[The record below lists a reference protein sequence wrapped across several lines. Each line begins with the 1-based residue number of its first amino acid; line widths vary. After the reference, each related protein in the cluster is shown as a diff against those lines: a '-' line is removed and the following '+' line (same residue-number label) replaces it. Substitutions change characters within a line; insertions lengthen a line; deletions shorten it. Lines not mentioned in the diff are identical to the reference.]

1 MGERCKFY
9 ATCWASIVFSWIP
22 LGLAQDAVG
31 PSRTTAPSV
40 QYGQGFQDIAPSPA
54 PGKPGT
60 IQTLPKVEPPEGASR
75 AREAI
80 ITSELKGLV
89 FVEKE
94 DQIKGEG
101 LSGVQ
106 GVVAT
111 SGLLQEPV
119 FAERMKK
126 FFGKPVTLGGLDEI
140 TREVIN
146 YFREQGFPVVNVI
159 VPQQTV
165 KDGVIQILAI
175 EARVGRVKVENAR
188 WFRPD
193 NVRQEVNLREGDKI
207 DANQLQDD
215 MNWLNT
221 NPFRT
226 VDLKFEPGEQEGT
239 TDLVID
245 VKDRLPLRV
254 YTTYDNYGIDL
265 TGKNRQS
272 LGMNL
277 GNLFSLD
284 QQAGFQYTTSWLDLF
299 NSMNAYS
306 GSYLIPL
313 PWRNSLMVYGSYTKS
328 DAQQPG
334 GLNLQGDS
342 WQMSC
347 RYNVPLPTLDPVSHS
362 FYAGLD
368 FKQSSNAALI
378 FNTDFTSALTSSPG
392 NGLSPFSIFQFT
404 AGYTANIPDD
414 LGLTSFELGGFYSPG
429 GVSGWNNTAQFQL
442 NTLNSCASYVYGKFN
457 LNRTFVLPYKF
468 TLSGNFNA
476 QLASTALMPTEQY
489 GLGGY
494 NTVRGYD
501 ERCGNGENA
510 YVFNTEL
517 RTPPGSIFKIFGNQ
531 EVDDTIQFLAF
542 FDYGFT
548 GNIKPPSDSTTQQQ
562 FWLMSVGPGLR
573 YNIDRFV
580 SVRFDWG
587 FQLHQAP
594 VNSVTGS
601 RAELSVTAAY

>member
-1 MGERCKFY
+1 MM
-9 ATCWASIVFSWIP
+9 FSWAP
-22 LGLAQDAVG
+22 LALAQDAMG

-40 QYGQGFQDIAPSPA
+40 QFGQGFQDIAPSPA

-75 AREAI
+75 AREAV

-94 DQIKGEG
+94 DQIKADG

-111 SGLLQEPV
+111 SELLQKPAFTEV
-119 FAERMKK
+119 MRK

-193 NVRQEVNLREGDKI
+193 NIRKEVNLREGDKI

-226 VDLKFEPGEQEGT
+226 ADLKFEPGEQEGT

-245 VKDRLPLRV
+245 VTDRLPFRV

-299 NSMNAYS
+299 NSMDAYS
-306 GSYLIPL
+306 GSYVIPF

-328 DAQQPG
+328 KGETAPNTG
-334 GLNLQGDS
+334 FSGDS
-342 WQMSC
+342 WQMSA
-347 RYNVPLPTLDPVSHS
+347 RYNVPLPTLEPVSHG
-362 FYAGLD
+362 FYAGMD
-368 FKQSSNAALI
+368 FKQSSNAFLI
-378 FNTDFTSALTSSPG
+378 FNTAVDTGTGS
-392 NGLSPFSIFQFT
+392 GLAPFSIFQVT
-404 AGYTANIPDD
+404 AGYNATIPDD
-414 LGLTSFELGGFYSPG
+414 WGLTSFELGGFYSPG
-429 GVSGWNNTAQFQL
+429 GVSGWNTTKQFQE
-442 NTLNSCASYVYGKFN
+442 NTPNSCASYVYGKFN

-468 TLSGNFNA
+468 TISGNFNG
-476 QLASTALMPTEQY
+476 QLASAALMPTEQY

-501 ERCGNGENA
+501 ERSANGENA

-531 EVDDTIQFLAF
+531 EVEDSIQFLGF

-548 GNIKPPSDSTTQQQ
+548 GNIKPPSNSTTQQL

-587 FQLHQAP
+587 FQLHRAP
-594 VNSVTGS
+594 AGSVTGS

>member
-1 MGERCKFY
+1 MGAWSRLLTICGIG
-9 ATCWASIVFSWIP
+9 AA
-22 LGLAQDAVG
+22 LAVPIHAQITEDTG
-31 PSRTTAPSV
+31 PSRSAPPSV
-40 QYGQGFQDIAPSPA
+40 QFGQGFQDIAPSPA

-60 IQTLPKVEPPEGASR
+60 IQTFPKVEPPEGVQR
-75 AREAI
+75 GREAV
-80 ITSELKGLV
+80 ITAELKGLV

-94 DQIKGEG
+94 DQLKPEG
-101 LSGVQ
+101 VSGVQ
-106 GVVAT
+106 GVVA
-111 SGLLQEPV
+111 SSELLQKAS
-119 FAERMKK
+119 FAERMRP

-146 YFREQGFPVVNVI
+146 YFREQGFPVVNVV

-165 KDGVIQILAI
+165 KDGVIQILAL

-193 NVRQEVNLREGDKI
+193 NIRKEVNLREGDKI

-226 VDLKFEPGEQEGT
+226 ADLKFEPGEAEGT

-245 VKDRLPLRV
+245 VRDRLPFRV

-272 LGMNL
+272 LGFNL
-277 GNLFSLD
+277 GNMFSLD
-284 QQAGFQYTTSWLDLF
+284 QQMGFQYTTSWKDLF
-299 NSMNAYS
+299 SAMNAYS
-306 GSYLIPL
+306 GSYLIPF
-313 PWRNSLMVYGSYTKS
+313 PWRNSLTVFGSYTDS
-328 DAQQPG
+328 QSEVVPG
-334 GLNLQGDS
+334 QTFQGDS
-342 WQMSC
+342 WQVSG

-368 FKQSSNAALI
+368 FKQSSNAFLI
-378 FNTDFTSALTSSPG
+378 FGANIATGPG
-392 NGLSPFSIFQFT
+392 SGLAPFSIFQLT
-404 AGYTANIPDD
+404 AGYNASVPDD
-414 LGLTSFELGGFYSPG
+414 LGMTSFEAGGFYSPG
-429 GVSGWNNTAQFQL
+429 GVTGWNSTTQFQQVVA
-442 NTLNSCASYVYGKFN
+442 NSSASYVYGKFN
-457 LNRTFVLPYKF
+457 LNRTFLLPYKF
-468 TLSGNFNA
+468 TISGNFNG
-476 QLASTALMPTEQY
+476 QLASTPLMPTEQY

-501 ERCGNGENA
+501 ERSANGDNA
-510 YVFNTEL
+510 YLFNTEF

-531 EVDDTIQFLAF
+531 EVDDSIQFLAF
-542 FDYGFT
+542 FDYGFV
-548 GNIKPPSDSTTQQQ
+548 GNIKPVPGTLEQTV
-562 FWLMSVGPGLR
+562 FLMSVGPGLR

-594 VNSVTGS
+594 IGSVTGS

>member
-1 MGERCKFY
+1 MGARCIYLPICGILLLF
-9 ATCWASIVFSWIP
+9 AARVF
-22 LGLAQDAVG
+22 AQTGDVTG
-31 PSRTTAPSV
+31 PSRSTAPSV
-40 QYGQGFQDIAPSPA
+40 QFGQGFQDIAPSPA

-60 IQTLPKVEPPEGASR
+60 VQTLPKVEPPEGASK

-80 ITSELKGLV
+80 ITSDLKGLV

-94 DQIKGEG
+94 DQIKVEG
-101 LSGVQ
+101 LAGIQGVQ
-106 GVVAT
+106 A
-111 SGLLQEPV
+111 SSELLQKPI

-146 YFREQGFPVVNVI
+146 YFREQGFPVVNVV

-193 NVRQEVNLREGDKI
+193 NIRKEVNLREGDKI

-226 VDLKFEPGEQEGT
+226 ADLKFEPGEQEGT
-239 TDLVID
+239 TDLVVE
-245 VKDRLPLRV
+245 VKDRLPFRV
-254 YTTYDNYGIDL
+254 YTTYDDYGIDL

-272 LGMNL
+272 LGFNL

-284 QQAGFQYTTSWLDLF
+284 HQAGFQYTTSWKDLF
-299 NSMNAYS
+299 NAMNAYS
-306 GSYLIPL
+306 GSYLLPL
-313 PWRNSLMVYGSYTKS
+313 PWRNSLTVFGSYTKS
-328 DAQQPG
+328 QAETVPG
-334 GLNLQGDS
+334 QNFQGDS
-342 WQMSC
+342 WQMSG
-347 RYNVPLPTLDPVSHS
+347 RYNVPLPTLEPVSHS

-368 FKQSSNAALI
+368 FKQSSNAFLI
-378 FNTDFTSALTSSPG
+378 FGTSVNTGTGS
-392 NGLSPFSIFQFT
+392 GLAPFSIFQFT
-404 AGYTANIPDD
+404 AGYNANVPDD

-429 GVSGWNNTAQFQL
+429 GVTGWNTTEQFQQ
-442 NTLNSCASYVYGKFN
+442 NTPNACASYVYGKFN
-457 LNRTFVLPYKF
+457 LNRTFILPYKF
-468 TLSGNFNA
+468 TLSGNFNS
-476 QLASTALMPTEQY
+476 QLASSALMPTEQY

-501 ERCGNGENA
+501 ERSANGENA
-510 YVFNTEL
+510 YVFNAEL

-531 EVDDTIQFLAF
+531 EVDDTFQFLAF

-548 GNIKPPSDSTTQQQ
+548 GNIQPPSNTTAQQQ

-573 YNIDRFV
+573 YNIDRFL

-594 VNSVTGS
+594 VGSVTGS

>member
-1 MGERCKFY
+1 MGAWCRVLPIC
-9 ATCWASIVFSWIP
+9 
-22 LGLAQDAVG
+22 GLWLLLAAKGSAQLADELG
-31 PSRTTAPSV
+31 PSRDAPPSV
-40 QYGQGFQDIAPSPA
+40 QFGQGFQDIAPSPA

-60 IQTLPKVEPPEGASR
+60 IQTLPKVEPPEGTSK

-80 ITSELKGLV
+80 VTSELKALV
-89 FVEKE
+89 FLENESLLKP
-94 DQIKGEG
+94 EG
-101 LSGVQ
+101 LAGVQ
-106 GVVAT
+106 GVVA
-111 SGLLQEPV
+111 SSELLRQPE
-119 FAERMKK
+119 FAERMRK

-146 YFREQGFPVVNVI
+146 FFREQGFPVVNVI
-159 VPQQTV
+159 VPQQTIR
-165 KDGVIQILAI
+165 DGVIQLLAI
-175 EARVGRVKVENAR
+175 EARVGKVKVENAR

-193 NVRQEVNLREGDKI
+193 NIRKEVKLREGDKI

-226 VDLKFEPGEQEGT
+226 ADLKFEPGEKEGT

-245 VKDRLPLRV
+245 VKDRLPFRV
-254 YTTYDNYGIDL
+254 YTTFDDYGIDL

-272 LGMNL
+272 VGFNF
-277 GNLFSLD
+277 GNMFSLD
-284 QQAGFQYTTSWLDLF
+284 QQMGFQYTTSWKDLF
-299 NSMNAYS
+299 STMNAYS

-313 PWRNSLMVYGSYTKS
+313 PWRNTFSFFGSYTKS
-328 DAQQPG
+328 QAETAPSQSFE
-334 GLNLQGDS
+334 GDS
-342 WQMSC
+342 WQLSG
-347 RYNVPLPTLDPVSHS
+347 RYNVPLPTLDPVSHA

-368 FKQSSNAALI
+368 FKQSSNAFLI
-378 FNTDFTSALTSSPG
+378 FNTTVPTGAGS
-392 NGLSPFSIFQFT
+392 GLAPFSIFQLT
-404 AGYTANIPDD
+404 AGYNASIPDD
-414 LGLTSFELGGFYSPG
+414 LGMTSFEIGGFYSPG
-429 GVSGWNNTAQFQL
+429 NVTGWNNTSQFQQVVA
-442 NTLNSCASYVYGKFN
+442 NSCASYVYGKFN

-468 TLSGNFNA
+468 TISGNFNG
-476 QLASTALMPTEQY
+476 QLASTPLMPTEEY

-501 ERCGNGENA
+501 ERSANGDNA
-510 YVFNTEL
+510 YVINTEF

-531 EVDDTIQFLAF
+531 EVDDSIQFLAF
-542 FDYGFT
+542 FDYGFV
-548 GNIKPPSDSTTQQQ
+548 GNIKPVSGAPEQTV
-562 FWLMSVGPGLR
+562 FLMSVGPGLR

-594 VNSVTGS
+594 IGSVTGS

>member
-1 MGERCKFY
+1 M
-9 ATCWASIVFSWIP
+9 
-22 LGLAQDAVG
+22 G

-40 QYGQGFQDIAPSPA
+40 QFGQGFQDIAPSPA

-60 IQTLPKVEPPEGASR
+60 VQTLPKVEPPEGATR
-75 AREAI
+75 AREAVI
-80 ITSELKGLV
+80 AAELKGLV

-94 DQIKGEG
+94 DHIKPEG
-101 LSGVQ
+101 ISGVQ
-106 GVVAT
+106 GVVA
-111 SGLLQEPV
+111 SSELLKKSE
-119 FAERMKK
+119 FADRMKK
-126 FFGKPVTLGGLDEI
+126 FFGKPVTLGGMDEI

-146 YFREQGFPVVNVI
+146 YFREQGFPVVNVV

-193 NVRQEVNLREGDKI
+193 NIRKEVNLREGDKI

-226 VDLKFEPGEQEGT
+226 ADLKFEPGEQEGT
-239 TDLVID
+239 TDLIID

-254 YTTYDNYGIDL
+254 YTTYDDYGIDL

-272 LGMNL
+272 LGFNL

-284 QQAGFQYTTSWLDLF
+284 HQAGFQYTTSWKDLF
-299 NSMNAYS
+299 NAMNAYS
-306 GSYLIPL
+306 GSYLLPL
-313 PWRNSLMVYGSYTKS
+313 PWRNSLTVFGSYTKS
-328 DAQQPG
+328 QAETVPG
-334 GLNLQGDS
+334 QSFQGDS
-342 WQMSC
+342 WQMSG
-347 RYNVPLPTLDPVSHS
+347 RYNVPLPTLEPVSHS

-368 FKQSSNAALI
+368 FKQSSNAFLI
-378 FNTDFTSALTSSPG
+378 FGTSVNTGTGS
-392 NGLSPFSIFQFT
+392 GLAPFSIFQLT
-404 AGYTANIPDD
+404 AGYNANVPDD

-429 GVSGWNNTAQFQL
+429 GVTGWNTTEQFQQ
-442 NTLNSCASYVYGKFN
+442 NTPNACASYVYGKFN
-457 LNRTFVLPYKF
+457 LNRTFILPYKF
-468 TLSGNFNA
+468 TLSGNFNG
-476 QLASTALMPTEQY
+476 QLASSALMPTEQY

-501 ERCGNGENA
+501 ERSANGENA

-531 EVDDTIQFLAF
+531 EVDDTFQFLAF

-548 GNIKPPSDSTTQQQ
+548 GNIQPPSNATTQQQ

-573 YNIDRFV
+573 YNIDRFL

-594 VNSVTGS
+594 VGSVTGS

>member
-1 MGERCKFY
+1 MGARCIYLPICCALFLFTGKV
-9 ATCWASIVFSWIP
+9 A
-22 LGLAQDAVG
+22 AQTTDYGG
-31 PSRTTAPSV
+31 PSRSTAPSV
-40 QYGQGFQDIAPSPA
+40 QFGQGYQDIAPSPA

-60 IQTLPKVEPPEGASR
+60 IQTLPKVEPPAGSGR
-75 AREAI
+75 SREAV
-80 ITSELKGLV
+80 ITAELKGLV
-89 FVEKE
+89 FVEAE
-94 DQIKGEG
+94 DQIKTEG
-101 LSGVQ
+101 VSGVQ
-106 GVVAT
+106 GVIA
-111 SGLLQEPV
+111 SSDLLQKAA

-126 FFGKPVTLGGLDEI
+126 FFGKPATLGGLDEI

-165 KDGVIQILAI
+165 KDGVIQVLAI
-175 EARVGRVKVENAR
+175 EARVARVKVENAR
-188 WFRPD
+188 WFRPE
-193 NVRQEVNLREGDKI
+193 NVRSEVRLREGDKI

-226 VDLKFEPGEQEGT
+226 ADLKFEPGEAEGT

-245 VKDRLPLRV
+245 VKDRLPLRI
-254 YTTYDNYGIDL
+254 YTTYDDYGIDL

-272 LGMNL
+272 VGLNL

-284 QQAGFQYTTSWLDLF
+284 HQMGFQYTTSWKDIF

-313 PWRNSLMVYGSYTKS
+313 PWRNTLTVFGSYTKS
-328 DAQQPG
+328 QAETLPG
-334 GLNLQGDS
+334 QNFQGDS
-342 WQMSC
+342 WQMSG

-362 FYAGLD
+362 LYAGLD
-368 FKQSSNAALI
+368 FKQSSNAFLI
-378 FNTDFTSALTSSPG
+378 FGQNVATGPG
-392 NGLSPFSIFQFT
+392 SGLAPFNIFQLT
-404 AGYTANIPDD
+404 AGYNANIPDE
-414 LGLTSFELGGFYSPG
+414 LGMTGFDLGGFYSPG
-429 GVSGWNNTAQFQL
+429 GVTDWNTTQQFQQVV
-442 NTLNSCASYVYGKFN
+442 LNSCSSYVYGKLNF
-457 LNRTFVLPYKF
+457 NRTFLLPYKF
-468 TLSGNFNA
+468 TISGNFNG
-476 QLASTALMPTEQY
+476 QLASTPLMPTEEY

-501 ERCGNGENA
+501 ERSANGDNA
-510 YVFNTEL
+510 YVFNVEL

-531 EVDDTIQFLAF
+531 EIDDTIQFLGF
-542 FDYGFT
+542 FDYGFV
-548 GNIKPPSDSTTQQQ
+548 GNIKPVAGTPEQTMY
-562 FWLMSVGPGLR
+562 LMSIGPGLR

-594 VNSVTGS
+594 IGSVTGS

>member
-1 MGERCKFY
+1 MAAE
-9 ATCWASIVFSWIP
+9 S
-22 LGLAQDAVG
+22 LGQLPDEMG
-31 PSRTTAPSV
+31 PSRDAPPSV
-40 QYGQGFQDIAPSPA
+40 QFGQGFQDIAPSPA
-54 PGKPGT
+54 PGRPGT
-60 IQTLPKVEPPEGASR
+60 VQTLPKVEPPEGASK

-80 ITSELKGLV
+80 ITAKLKGLV
-89 FVEKE
+89 FVERE
-94 DQIKGEG
+94 EQIKMEG
-101 LSGVQ
+101 VPGVQ
-106 GVVAT
+106 GVVA
-111 SGLLQEPV
+111 SSELLQRPE
-119 FAERMKK
+119 FAEVVRP
-126 FFGKPVTLGGLDEI
+126 FFGKAVTLGGLDDI
-140 TREVIN
+140 TRAVIN
-146 YFREQGFPVVNVI
+146 YFREQGFPVVNVV

-175 EARVGRVKVENAR
+175 EAKVGRVKVENAR
-188 WFRPD
+188 WYRPD
-193 NVRQEVNLREGDKI
+193 NIRAEVNLREGDKI

-226 VDLKFEPGEQEGT
+226 ADLKFEPGEQEGT
-239 TDLVID
+239 TDLAIEI
-245 VKDRLPLRV
+245 KDRLPFRA
-254 YTTYDNYGIDL
+254 YTTFDNYGIDL

-272 LGMNL
+272 LGFNL

-284 QQAGFQYTTSWLDLF
+284 QQAGFQYTTSWKEIF

-313 PWRNSLMVYGSYTKS
+313 PWRNTVTIFGSYTKS
-328 DAQQPG
+328 QAETVPNQTF
-334 GLNLQGDS
+334 QGDS
-342 WQMSC
+342 WQMSG
-347 RYNVPLPTLDPVSHS
+347 RYNVPLPTLEPVSHA

-368 FKQSSNAALI
+368 FKQSSNAFLI
-378 FNTDFTSALTSSPG
+378 FGQNAGTGAGS
-392 NGLSPFSIFQFT
+392 GLAPFSIFQLT
-404 AGYTANIPDD
+404 AGYNANVPDD

-429 GVSGWNNTAQFQL
+429 GVTGWNNTEQFQE
-442 NTLNSCASYVYGKFN
+442 NTPNACASYVYGKFN
-457 LNRTFVLPYKF
+457 LNRTFILPYKF
-468 TLSGNFNA
+468 TISGNFSG
-476 QLASTALMPTEQY
+476 QLASAPLMPTEQY

-501 ERCGNGENA
+501 ERSANGENA

-531 EVDDTIQFLAF
+531 EVDDSIQFLAF
-542 FDYGFT
+542 FDYGFV
-548 GNIKPPSDSTTQQQ
+548 GNIKPVPGTLEQTV
-562 FWLMSVGPGLR
+562 FLMSVGPGLR

-594 VNSVTGS
+594 IGSVTGS

>member
-1 MGERCKFY
+1 MAAE
-9 ATCWASIVFSWIP
+9 S
-22 LGLAQDAVG
+22 LAQLPDELG
-31 PSRTTAPSV
+31 PSRDAAPSV
-40 QYGQGFQDIAPSPA
+40 QFGQGFQDIAPSPA
-54 PGKPGT
+54 PGRPGT
-60 IQTLPKVEPPEGASR
+60 VQTMPKVEPPEGAQR
-75 AREAI
+75 GREAV

-94 DQIKGEG
+94 DQIKAEG
-101 LSGVQ
+101 VSGVQ
-106 GVVAT
+106 GVVA
-111 SGLLQEPV
+111 SSDLLKQSS
-119 FAERMKK
+119 FAERMRK

-193 NVRQEVNLREGDKI
+193 NIRAEVNLREGDKI

-226 VDLKFEPGEQEGT
+226 ADLKFEPGEQDGT
-239 TDLVID
+239 SDLVVD
-245 VKDRLPLRV
+245 VKDRLPFRV

-272 LGMNL
+272 VGFNL
-277 GNLFSLD
+277 GNMFSLD
-284 QQAGFQYTTSWLDLF
+284 QQAGFQYTTSWKEIF

-313 PWRNSLMVYGSYTKS
+313 PWRNTVTVFGSYTKS
-328 DAQQPG
+328 QATTVPNQTF
-334 GLNLQGDS
+334 QGDS
-342 WQMSC
+342 WQMSG

-368 FKQSSNAALI
+368 FKQSSNAFLI
-378 FNTDFTSALTSSPG
+378 FGTSVNTGTGS
-392 NGLSPFSIFQFT
+392 GLAPFSIFQLT
-404 AGYTANIPDD
+404 AGYNANVPDD

-429 GVSGWNNTAQFQL
+429 GVTGWNTTSQFQQ
-442 NTLNSCASYVYGKFN
+442 NTPNSCASYVYGKFN

-468 TLSGNFNA
+468 TISGNFNG

-501 ERCGNGENA
+501 ERSANGENA

-531 EVDDTIQFLAF
+531 EVDDTFQFLAF

-548 GNIKPPSDSTTQQQ
+548 GNIKPPSNSTTQQQ

-594 VNSVTGS
+594 VGSVTGS

>member
-1 MGERCKFY
+1 MGDSSRFLHICG
-9 ATCWASIVFSWIP
+9 ASLFLISSGVAQVADP
-22 LGLAQDAVG
+22 LG

-54 PGKPGT
+54 QGKPGT
-60 IQTLPKVEPPEGASR
+60 VQTLPKVEPPEGGSR

-80 ITSELKGLV
+80 ITAELKGIV
-89 FVEKE
+89 FLEKE
-94 DQIKGEG
+94 DQIKTDGVG
-101 LSGVQ
+101 GVQ
-106 GVVAT
+106 GVVAG
-111 SGLLQEPV
+111 SDLLKKDD
-119 FAERMKK
+119 FTARMQK

-146 YFREQGFPVVNVI
+146 YFREQGFPVVSVV

-193 NVRQEVNLREGDKI
+193 NIRREVNLREGDKI

-226 VDLKFEPGEQEGT
+226 ADLKFEPGEQEGT

-254 YTTYDNYGIDL
+254 YTTYDDYGIDL

-272 LGMNL
+272 LGLNL

-284 QQAGFQYTTSWLDLF
+284 HQAGFQYTTSWKDLF

-313 PWRNSLMVYGSYTKS
+313 PWRNSLTVFGSYSKS
-328 DAQQPG
+328 QAETVPG
-334 GLNLQGDS
+334 QTFTGDS
-342 WQMSC
+342 WQMSG

-368 FKQSSNAALI
+368 FKQSSNAFLI
-378 FNTDFTSALTSSPG
+378 FNTAVPTG
-392 NGLSPFSIFQFT
+392 NGSGLAPFSIFQLT
-404 AGYTANIPDD
+404 AGYTANVPDD
-414 LGLTSFELGGFYSPG
+414 WGLSSFELGGFYSPG
-429 GVSGWNNTAQFQL
+429 GVTGWNTTEQFQK
-442 NTLNSCASYVYGKFN
+442 NTPNSCASYVYGKFN
-457 LNRTFVLPYKF
+457 LNRTFILPYKF
-468 TLSGNFNA
+468 TLSGNFNS

-501 ERCGNGENA
+501 ERSANGENA

-531 EVDDTIQFLAF
+531 EVEDTFQFLAF

-548 GNIKPPSDSTTQQQ
+548 GNIKPPSNATTQQQ

-594 VNSVTGS
+594 VGSVTGS
-601 RAELSVTAAY
+601 RAELSATIAY

>member
-1 MGERCKFY
+1 MGARSRFLPIYGILLLMAGE
-9 ATCWASIVFSWIP
+9 S
-22 LGLAQDAVG
+22 LGQLPDELG
-31 PSRTTAPSV
+31 PSRDAPPSV
-40 QYGQGFQDIAPSPA
+40 QFGQGFQDIAPSPA
-54 PGKPGT
+54 PGKSGT
-60 IQTLPKVEPPEGASR
+60 IQTLPKVEPPEGAQR
-75 AREAI
+75 GREAI
-80 ITSELKGLV
+80 ITAELKGLV

-94 DQIKGEG
+94 DLIKTEG
-101 LSGVQ
+101 VAGVQ
-106 GVVAT
+106 GVVA
-111 SGLLQEPV
+111 SSELLQSNE
-119 FAERMKK
+119 FAERLKK
-126 FFGKPVTLGGLDEI
+126 YFGKPVTLGGLDEI
-140 TREVIN
+140 TRVVIN
-146 YFREQGFPVVNVI
+146 YFREQGFPVVNVV

-193 NVRQEVNLREGDKI
+193 NIRAEVNLREGDKI

-239 TDLVID
+239 TDLVMD
-245 VKDRLPLRV
+245 VQDRLPLRV
-254 YTTYDNYGIDL
+254 YTTFDNYGIDL

-272 LGMNL
+272 LGFNL
-277 GNLFSLD
+277 GNMFSLD
-284 QQAGFQYTTSWLDLF
+284 QQAGFQYTTSWQDLF
-299 NSMNAYS
+299 KSMNAYS

-313 PWRNSLMVYGSYTKS
+313 PWRNTLTLFGSYTDS
-328 DAQQPG
+328 QSTLTPG
-334 GLNLQGDS
+334 QNLQGDS
-342 WQMSC
+342 WQISG
-347 RYNVPLPTLDPVSHS
+347 RYNIPLPSLEPVSHG

-368 FKQSSNAALI
+368 FKQSSNAFLI
-378 FNTDFTSALTSSPG
+378 FNTAVDPG
-392 NGLSPFSIFQFT
+392 TGSGLAPFSIFQLT
-404 AGYTANIPDD
+404 AGYNANIPDD
-414 LGLTSFELGGFYSPG
+414 LGLTSFEVGGFYSPG
-429 GVSGWNNTAQFQL
+429 GVTGWNNTAQFQQVVP
-442 NTLNSCASYVYGKFN
+442 NSSASYVYGKFN

-468 TLSGNFNA
+468 TISGNFNG

-501 ERCGNGENA
+501 ERSANGENA

-531 EVDDTIQFLAF
+531 EVDDSFQFLAF
-542 FDYGFT
+542 FDYGFV
-548 GNIKPPSDSTTQQQ
+548 GNIKPAAGLPEPTM
-562 FWLMSVGPGLR
+562 WLMSVGPGLR

-587 FQLHQAP
+587 FQLHRAP
-594 VNSVTGS
+594 IGSVTGS

>member
-1 MGERCKFY
+1 MGAR
-9 ATCWASIVFSWIP
+9 FSYWPICGA
-22 LGLAQDAVG
+22 LLFLAETILAQLPDELG
-31 PSRTTAPSV
+31 PNRNAAPSV
-40 QYGQGFQDIAPSPA
+40 QFGQGFQDIAPSPA

-60 IQTLPKVEPPEGASR
+60 IQTLPRVEPPVGAQR
-75 AREAI
+75 GREAV
-80 ITSELKGLV
+80 ITAELKGLV
-89 FVEKE
+89 FVEGE
-94 DQIKGEG
+94 NQIKAEG
-101 LSGVQ
+101 VPGVQ
-106 GVVAT
+106 GIVA
-111 SGLLQEPV
+111 SSELLQGSQ
-119 FAERMKK
+119 FSDRMKQ

-146 YFREQGFPVVNVI
+146 YFREQGFPVVNVV

-193 NVRQEVNLREGDKI
+193 NIRAEVNLREGDKI

-215 MNWLNT
+215 VNWLNT

-226 VDLKFEPGEQEGT
+226 ADLKFEPGEAEGT

-245 VKDRLPLRV
+245 VKDRLPFRV
-254 YTTYDNYGIDL
+254 YTTYDDYGIDL

-272 LGMNL
+272 LGFNL

-284 QQAGFQYTTSWLDLF
+284 HQAGFQYTTSWKEIF

-313 PWRNSLMVYGSYTKS
+313 PWRNTLTIFGSYTKS
-328 DAQQPG
+328 QAETVPG
-334 GLNLQGDS
+334 QTFQGDS
-342 WQMSC
+342 WQMSG
-347 RYNVPLPTLDPVSHS
+347 RYNIPLPTLDPINHS

-368 FKQSSNAALI
+368 FKQSSNAFLI
-378 FNTDFTSALTSSPG
+378 FGENVATGDGS
-392 NGLSPFSIFQFT
+392 GLAPFSIFQLT
-404 AGYTANIPDD
+404 AGYNASVPDD
-414 LGLTSFELGGFYSPG
+414 LGLTAFELGGFYSPG
-429 GVSGWNNTAQFQL
+429 GVSGWNTTEQFQE
-442 NTLNSCASYVYGKFN
+442 NTPNACASYVYGKFN

-468 TLSGNFNA
+468 TISGNVNG
-476 QLASTALMPTEQY
+476 QLASAPLMPTEQY

-501 ERCGNGENA
+501 ERSANGENA
-510 YVFNTEL
+510 YVFNVEL

-548 GNIKPPSDSTTQQQ
+548 GNIKPPSNTTTATD
-562 FWLMSVGPGLR
+562 FYLMSIGPGLR

-594 VNSVTGS
+594 VGSVTGS

>member
-1 MGERCKFY
+1 MGKGCRN
-9 ATCWASIVFSWIP
+9 
-22 LGLAQDAVG
+22 LAIYLALQCFAAESFAQMSDELG
-31 PSRTTAPSV
+31 PSRDAPPSV
-40 QYGQGFQDIAPSPA
+40 QFGQGFQDIAPSPA

-60 IQTLPKVEPPEGASR
+60 VQTLPKVEPPEGAQR
-75 AREAI
+75 GREAV
-80 ITSELKGLV
+80 ITAELKGLV

-94 DQIKGEG
+94 DQIKAEG
-101 LSGVQ
+101 APGVQ
-106 GVVAT
+106 GVVA
-111 SGLLQEPV
+111 SSALLQKPE
-119 FAERMKK
+119 FSERMRK

-140 TREVIN
+140 TGEVIN
-146 YFREQGFPVVNVI
+146 YFREQGFPVVNVV

-175 EARVGRVKVENAR
+175 EAKVGRVKVENAR

-193 NVRQEVNLREGDKI
+193 NIRKEVNLREGDKI

-226 VDLKFEPGEQEGT
+226 ADLKFEPGEQEGT
-239 TDLVID
+239 TDLAIEI
-245 VKDRLPLRV
+245 KDRLPFRA
-254 YTTYDNYGIDL
+254 YTTFDNYGIDL

-272 LGMNL
+272 LGFNL

-284 QQAGFQYTTSWLDLF
+284 QQAGFQYTTSWKDLF
-299 NSMNAYS
+299 SAMNAYS

-313 PWRNSLMVYGSYTKS
+313 PWRNTLTIFGSYTDS
-328 DAQQPG
+328 QATTVPNQSFE
-334 GLNLQGDS
+334 GDS
-342 WQMSC
+342 WQMSG

-368 FKQSSNAALI
+368 FKQSSNAFLI
-378 FNTDFTSALTSSPG
+378 FGQNVATGAGS
-392 NGLSPFSIFQFT
+392 GLAPFSIFQLT
-404 AGYTANIPDD
+404 AGYNANIPDD
-414 LGLTSFELGGFYSPG
+414 LGLTSFEAGGFYSPG
-429 GVSGWNNTAQFQL
+429 GVTGWNNTQQFQQVVA
-442 NTLNSCASYVYGKFN
+442 NSSASYVYGKFN
-457 LNRTFVLPYKF
+457 LNRTFILPYKF
-468 TLSGNFNA
+468 TISGNFNG
-476 QLASTALMPTEQY
+476 QLASTPLMPTEQY

-501 ERCGNGENA
+501 ERSANGDNA

-531 EVDDTIQFLAF
+531 EVDDSIQFLAF
-542 FDYGFT
+542 FDYGFV
-548 GNIKPPSDSTTQQQ
+548 GNIKPVPGTLEQTV
-562 FWLMSVGPGLR
+562 FLMSVGPGLR

-594 VNSVTGS
+594 IGSVTGS

>member
-1 MGERCKFY
+1 MGERSRVLPIY
-9 ATCWASIVFSWIP
+9 GILLLMAAES
-22 LGLAQDAVG
+22 LGQLPDELG
-31 PSRTTAPSV
+31 PSRDAPPSV
-40 QYGQGFQDIAPSPA
+40 QFGQGFQDIAPSPA
-54 PGKPGT
+54 PGRPGT
-60 IQTLPKVEPPEGASR
+60 VQTLPKVEPPEGASK

-80 ITSELKGLV
+80 ITAELKGLV
-89 FVEKE
+89 FVERE
-94 DQIKGEG
+94 EQIKTEG
-101 LSGVQ
+101 VPGVQ
-106 GVVAT
+106 GVVA
-111 SGLLQEPV
+111 SSELLQRPA
-119 FAERMKK
+119 FAEVMRP
-126 FFGKPVTLGGLDEI
+126 FFGKPVTLGGLDDI
-140 TREVIN
+140 TRAVIN
-146 YFREQGFPVVNVI
+146 YFRKQGFPVVNVV

-175 EARVGRVKVENAR
+175 EAKVGRVKVENAR

-193 NVRQEVNLREGDKI
+193 NIRKEVNLREGDKI

-226 VDLKFEPGEQEGT
+226 ADLKFEPGEQDAT

-245 VKDRLPLRV
+245 VQDRLPFRV

-272 LGMNL
+272 LGFNL
-277 GNLFSLD
+277 GNMFSLD
-284 QQAGFQYTTSWLDLF
+284 QQAGFQYTTSWKDLF
-299 NSMNAYS
+299 TAMNAYS

-313 PWRNSLMVYGSYTKS
+313 PWRNTLTIFGSYTDS
-328 DAQQPG
+328 QANTAPNQSF
-334 GLNLQGDS
+334 QGDS
-342 WQMSC
+342 WQVSG
-347 RYNVPLPTLDPVSHS
+347 RYNIPLPTLDPVSHA

-368 FKQSSNAALI
+368 FKQSSNAFLI
-378 FNTDFTSALTSSPG
+378 FNTAVPTGQGS
-392 NGLSPFSIFQFT
+392 GLAPFSIFQLT
-404 AGYTANIPDD
+404 AGYNANVPDD
-414 LGLTSFELGGFYSPG
+414 LGLTSFEVGGFYSPG
-429 GVSGWNNTAQFQL
+429 GVTGWNSTSQFQQVVA
-442 NTLNSCASYVYGKFN
+442 NSSASYGYGKFN

-468 TLSGNFNA
+468 TISGNFNG
-476 QLASTALMPTEQY
+476 QLASAPLMPTEQY

-501 ERCGNGENA
+501 ERAANGENA

-531 EVDDTIQFLAF
+531 EVDDSIQFLAF

-548 GNIKPPSDSTTQQQ
+548 GNIKPPSGSTTQQD

-587 FQLHQAP
+587 FQLHRAP
-594 VNSVTGS
+594 IGSVTGS

>member
-1 MGERCKFY
+1 MGERSRVLPIY
-9 ATCWASIVFSWIP
+9 GILLLMAAES
-22 LGLAQDAVG
+22 LGQLPDELG
-31 PSRTTAPSV
+31 PSRDAPPSV
-40 QYGQGFQDIAPSPA
+40 QFGQGFQDIAPSPA
-54 PGKPGT
+54 PGRPGT
-60 IQTLPKVEPPEGASR
+60 VQTLPKVEPPEGASK

-80 ITSELKGLV
+80 ITAELKGLV
-89 FVEKE
+89 FVERE
-94 DQIKGEG
+94 EQIKTEG
-101 LSGVQ
+101 VPGVQ
-106 GVVAT
+106 GVVA
-111 SGLLQEPV
+111 SSELLQRPA
-119 FAERMKK
+119 FAEVMRP
-126 FFGKPVTLGGLDEI
+126 FFGKAVTLGGLDDI
-140 TREVIN
+140 TRAVIN
-146 YFREQGFPVVNVI
+146 YFRKQGFPVVNVV

-175 EARVGRVKVENAR
+175 EAKVGRVKVENAR

-193 NVRQEVNLREGDKI
+193 NIRKEVNLREGDKI

-226 VDLKFEPGEQEGT
+226 ADLKFEPGEQDAT

-245 VKDRLPLRV
+245 VQDRLPFRV

-272 LGMNL
+272 LGFNL
-277 GNLFSLD
+277 GNMFSLD
-284 QQAGFQYTTSWLDLF
+284 QQAGFQYTTSWKDLF
-299 NSMNAYS
+299 TAMNAYS

-313 PWRNSLMVYGSYTKS
+313 PWRNTLTIFGSYTDS
-328 DAQQPG
+328 QANTAPNQSF
-334 GLNLQGDS
+334 QGDS
-342 WQMSC
+342 WQVSG
-347 RYNVPLPTLDPVSHS
+347 RYNIPLPTLDPVSHA

-368 FKQSSNAALI
+368 FKQSSNAFLI
-378 FNTDFTSALTSSPG
+378 FNTAVPTGQGS
-392 NGLSPFSIFQFT
+392 GLAPFSIFQLT
-404 AGYTANIPDD
+404 AGYNANVPDD
-414 LGLTSFELGGFYSPG
+414 LGLTSFEVGGFYSPG
-429 GVSGWNNTAQFQL
+429 GVTGWNSTSQFQQVVA
-442 NTLNSCASYVYGKFN
+442 NSSASYGYGKFN

-468 TLSGNFNA
+468 TISGNFNG
-476 QLASTALMPTEQY
+476 QLASAPLMPTEQY

-501 ERCGNGENA
+501 ERAANGENA

-531 EVDDTIQFLAF
+531 EVDDSIQFLAF

-548 GNIKPPSDSTTQQQ
+548 GNIKPPSGSTTQQD

-587 FQLHQAP
+587 FQLHRAP
-594 VNSVTGS
+594 IGSVTGS

>member
-1 MGERCKFY
+1 MGARCRNLPIYGMLLLF
-9 ATCWASIVFSWIP
+9 AAEAS
-22 LGLAQDAVG
+22 GQLADELG
-31 PSRTTAPSV
+31 PSRADPPSV
-40 QYGQGFQDIAPSPA
+40 QFGQGFQDIAPSPA

-94 DQIKGEG
+94 DQIKTEG
-101 LSGVQ
+101 VAGVT
-106 GVVAT
+106 GIVAT
-111 SGLLQEPV
+111 SELLQKPE
-119 FAERMKK
+119 FAERMKPY
-126 FFGKPVTLGGLDEI
+126 FGKPVTLGGLDEI

-146 YFREQGFPVVNVI
+146 YFREKGFPVVNVI

-193 NVRQEVNLREGDKI
+193 NIRAEVNLREGDKI

-226 VDLKFEPGEQEGT
+226 ADLKFEPGEQEGT

-245 VKDRLPLRV
+245 VTDRLPLRV

-272 LGMNL
+272 LGVNL

-284 QQAGFQYTTSWLDLF
+284 QQAGFQYTTSWKDLF
-299 NSMNAYS
+299 NAMNAYS
-306 GSYLIPL
+306 GSYLIPF
-313 PWRNSLMVYGSYTKS
+313 PWRNTLTVFGSYS
-328 DAQQPG
+328 SSQASFAPQQSF
-334 GLNLQGDS
+334 QGDS
-342 WQMSC
+342 WQMSA
-347 RYNVPLPTLDPVSHS
+347 RYNVPLPTLDPVSHA

-368 FKQSSNAALI
+368 FKQSSNAFLL
-378 FNTDFTSALTSSPG
+378 FNTIQNLGPG
-392 NGLSPFSIFQFT
+392 SGFAPFSIFQLT
-404 AGYTANIPDD
+404 AGYNANIPDD
-414 LGLTSFELGGFYSPG
+414 VGMTSFEVGGFYSPG
-429 GVSGWNNTAQFQL
+429 GVSGWNNTPQFQSVVE
-442 NTLNSCASYVYGKFN
+442 NSCASYVYGKFN
-457 LNRTFVLPYKF
+457 LNRTFILPYKF
-468 TLSGNFNA
+468 TISGNFNG
-476 QLASTALMPTEQY
+476 QLASTPLMPTEQY

-501 ERCGNGENA
+501 ERSANGDNA
-510 YVFNTEL
+510 YVFNTEI

-531 EVDDTIQFLAF
+531 EVDDSIQFLAF

-548 GNIKPPSDSTTQQQ
+548 GNIKPPTGATTPQD

-594 VNSVTGS
+594 EGSVSGS

>member
-1 MGERCKFY
+1 MSDE
-9 ATCWASIVFSWIP
+9 
-22 LGLAQDAVG
+22 LG
-31 PSRTTAPSV
+31 PSRDAPPSV
-40 QYGQGFQDIAPSPA
+40 QFGQGFQDIAPSPA

-60 IQTLPKVEPPEGASR
+60 VLTLPKVEPPEGAQR
-75 AREAI
+75 GREAV

-94 DQIKGEG
+94 DQIKDG
-101 LSGVQ
+101 GVPGVV
-106 GVVAT
+106 GVVA
-111 SGLLQEPV
+111 SSELLQKAE
-119 FAERMKK
+119 FIERMRK

-146 YFREQGFPVVNVI
+146 YFREQGFPVVNVV

-193 NVRQEVNLREGDKI
+193 NIRKEVNLREGEKI

-226 VDLKFEPGEQEGT
+226 ADLKFEPGEQDST
-239 TDLVID
+239 VDLAIE
-245 VKDRLPLRV
+245 VKDRLPFRA
-254 YTTYDNYGIDL
+254 YTTYDDYGIDL

-272 LGMNL
+272 LGFNL
-277 GNLFSLD
+277 GNLFSMD
-284 QQAGFQYTTSWLDLF
+284 QQAGFQYTTSWKELF
-299 NSMNAYS
+299 KSMNAYS

-313 PWRNSLMVYGSYTKS
+313 PWRNTLSLFGSYTDS
-328 DAQQPG
+328 QSTLTPG
-334 GLNLQGDS
+334 QSLQGDS
-342 WQMSC
+342 WQVSG
-347 RYNVPLPTLDPVSHS
+347 RYNVPLPTLDPVSHA

-368 FKQSSNAALI
+368 FKQSSNAFLI
-378 FNTDFTSALTSSPG
+378 FGQNIATGVGS
-392 NGLSPFSIFQFT
+392 GLAPFSIFQLT
-404 AGYTANIPDD
+404 AGYNANVPDE
-414 LGLTSFELGGFYSPG
+414 LGLTSFEVGGFYSPG
-429 GVSGWNNTAQFQL
+429 GVTGWNNTAQFQQVVP
-442 NTLNSCASYVYGKFN
+442 NSCASYVYGKFN
-457 LNRTFVLPYKF
+457 LNRTFLLPYKF
-468 TLSGNFNA
+468 TVSGNFNG
-476 QLASTALMPTEQY
+476 QLASTPLMPTEQY

-501 ERCGNGENA
+501 ERSANGDNA
-510 YVFNTEL
+510 YLFNVEL

-531 EVDDTIQFLAF
+531 EVDDTIQFLGF
-542 FDYGFT
+542 FDYGFV
-548 GNIKPPSDSTTQQQ
+548 GNIKPVAGTPEQTV
-562 FWLMSVGPGLR
+562 FLMSVGPGLR

-594 VNSVTGS
+594 IGSVTGS
-601 RAELSVTAAY
+601 RAELSVTVAY

>member
-1 MGERCKFY
+1 MGAR
-9 ATCWASIVFSWIP
+9 FSFWPICGA
-22 LGLAQDAVG
+22 LLFLAETIFAQLPDELG
-31 PSRTTAPSV
+31 PSRNVAPSV
-40 QYGQGFQDIAPSPA
+40 QFGQGFQDIAPSPA
-54 PGKPGT
+54 TGKAGT
-60 IQTLPKVEPPEGASR
+60 IQTFPKVEPPVGAQR
-75 AREAI
+75 GREAV
-80 ITSELKGLV
+80 ITAELKGLV
-89 FVEKE
+89 FVEGE
-94 DQIKGEG
+94 AQIKVEG
-101 LSGVQ
+101 VPGVQ
-106 GVVAT
+106 GIVA
-111 SGLLQEPV
+111 SSELLQRSE
-119 FAERMKK
+119 FFDRMKP

-146 YFREQGFPVVNVI
+146 YFREQGFPVVNVV

-193 NVRQEVNLREGDKI
+193 NIRAEVNLREGDKI

-226 VDLKFEPGEQEGT
+226 ADLKFEPGEAEGT

-245 VKDRLPLRV
+245 VKDRLPFRV
-254 YTTYDNYGIDL
+254 YTTYDDYGIDL

-272 LGMNL
+272 LGLNL

-284 QQAGFQYTTSWLDLF
+284 QQAGFQYTTSWKDLF
-299 NSMNAYS
+299 SSMNAYS

-313 PWRNSLMVYGSYTKS
+313 PWRNSLTIFGSYTKS
-328 DAQQPG
+328 KAETVPG
-334 GLNLQGDS
+334 QSFEGDS
-342 WQMSC
+342 WQMSG
-347 RYNVPLPTLDPVSHS
+347 RYNIPLPTLDPISHS

-368 FKQSSNAALI
+368 FKQSSNAFLVFGENVA
-378 FNTDFTSALTSSPG
+378 TGAGS
-392 NGLSPFSIFQFT
+392 GLAPFSIFQLT
-404 AGYTANIPDD
+404 AGYNASVPDD
-414 LGLTSFELGGFYSPG
+414 LGLTSFELGGVYSPG
-429 GVSGWNNTAQFQL
+429 GVSGWNSTEQFQEVVP
-442 NTLNSCASYVYGKFN
+442 NSDSSYVYGKFN

-468 TLSGNFNA
+468 TISGNFNG
-476 QLASTALMPTEQY
+476 QLASDPLMPTEQY
-489 GLGGY
+489 GIGGY

-501 ERCGNGENA
+501 ERSANGDNS
-510 YVFNTEL
+510 YVFNVEL

-531 EVDDTIQFLAF
+531 EVDDTIQFLGF
-542 FDYGFT
+542 FDYGYV
-548 GNIKPPSDSTTQQQ
+548 GNIKPVEGTVEQTV
-562 FWLMSVGPGLR
+562 FLMSFGPGLR

-594 VNSVTGS
+594 IGSVTGS